1 MSFQVCARNSDG
13 MVISVGPLPDH
24 NFTPGSDFGPD
35 YPIYTI
41 EDDSQYQIILDN
53 PVTYYWD
60 GSIVTKVAI

>member
-1 MSFQVCARNSDG
+1 

-24 NFTPGSDFGPD
+24 NFAPGSDFGPD

-60 GSIVTKVAI
+60 GSIVTKVAT